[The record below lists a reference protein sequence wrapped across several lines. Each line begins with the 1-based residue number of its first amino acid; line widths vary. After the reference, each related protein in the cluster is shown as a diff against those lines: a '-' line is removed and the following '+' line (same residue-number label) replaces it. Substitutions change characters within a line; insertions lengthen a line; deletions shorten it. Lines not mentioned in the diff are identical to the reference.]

1 MIWAVAALGLDNFL
15 QTIALLVVFLLV
27 CAATLFTTKWIAN
40 FQKQQNRNNNLEVL
54 DTLRLTANKYL
65 QVIRVG
71 DKFLAIAVCKDTVTL
86 LCELCEDQIK
96 PQETVGNKINFRE
109 LLEKAVK
116 GSSPK
121 QKDGE

>member
-1 MIWAVAALGLDNFL
+1 MIWAVAAMGLDNYL
-15 QTIALLVVFLLV
+15 QTIALLFVFLLV
-27 CAATLFTTKWIAN
+27 CAATLVTTKWIAN

-54 DTLRLTANKYL
+54 DTMRITANKYL

-71 DKFLAIAVCKDTVTL
+71 DKYLAIAVCKDTITL
-86 LCELCEDQIK
+86 LCELSEDQIK
-96 PQETVGNKINFRE
+96 PQENVGKKINFRE

-121 QKDGE
+121 QTDGE